1 MKKNMLGMLGFLSL
15 GLLFGGFTTVNA
27 AETDFASCVKQDE
40 CVLESDVTINSTITL
55 ENDLILDLNGHKITA
70 NISNQNTAAFETSY
84 KLTIK
89 DTKGNGMIDASNS
102 YGIMAY
108 EGGTLIL
115 DSGEIKA
122 LNSPFS
128 GNNTKGDMNFIV
140 NGGTLTSIQGAAIY
154 MPGQENL
161 EINDG
166 TLNGGI
172 NVRMGQITIN
182 GGKIINNNPINTD
195 SIDEYYD
202 YNGNV
207 WFSNA
212 LTVFGGTYTSENTE
226 YGNSLNMVINGGTFE
241 SSNGNALT
249 IYALGKVKQDINVTI
264 NGGTFNGKE
273 MSVAVENPESLKL
286 EDANYTKVVN
296 EPNVV
301 ITSGTFN
308 SNIESLVQD
317 GYKVVENNGV
327 YNVEPNLVIS
337 TSDNN
342 VVMESE
348 KPLPNDYQLVV
359 AEKDLTDTTETVIS
373 DTQKLIIDSLK
384 EYNVNFGDTEIL
396 ATYDINVY
404 NGAEIVKIEGTD
416 KYKIS
421 INLDE
426 NLLSKYAYV
435 KVAYINEDGKV
446 ESIYD
451 STVENGIVSFETT
464 HLSTYSII
472 GYNVELTSV
481 AVENPS
487 TNDNVLAYAIIGTI
501 SLIGLAGAAVYLKRH
516 N

>member
-122 LNSPFS
+122 LYSPFS

-212 LTVFGGTYTSENTE
+212 LTVLVE
-226 YGNSLNMVINGGTFE
+226 LIHLKIQNMVI
-241 SSNGNALT
+241 
-249 IYALGKVKQDINVTI
+249 
-264 NGGTFNGKE
+264 
-273 MSVAVENPESLKL
+273 
-286 EDANYTKVVN
+286 
-296 EPNVV
+296 
-301 ITSGTFN
+301 
-308 SNIESLVQD
+308 
-317 GYKVVENNGV
+317 
-327 YNVEPNLVIS
+327 
-337 TSDNN
+337 
-342 VVMESE
+342 
-348 KPLPNDYQLVV
+348 
-359 AEKDLTDTTETVIS
+359 
-373 DTQKLIIDSLK
+373 
-384 EYNVNFGDTEIL
+384 
-396 ATYDINVY
+396 
-404 NGAEIVKIEGTD
+404 
-416 KYKIS
+416 
-421 INLDE
+421 
-426 NLLSKYAYV
+426 
-435 KVAYINEDGKV
+435 
-446 ESIYD
+446 
-451 STVENGIVSFETT
+451 
-464 HLSTYSII
+464 H
-472 GYNVELTSV
+472 
-481 AVENPS
+481 
-487 TNDNVLAYAIIGTI
+487 
-501 SLIGLAGAAVYLKRH
+501 
-516 N
+516 

>member
-273 MSVAVENPESLKL
+273 MSVAVENPESIKL

-296 EPNVV
+296 EPHVV

-317 GYKVVENNGV
+317 GYKVV
-327 YNVEPNLVIS
+327 
-337 TSDNN
+337 
-342 VVMESE
+342 
-348 KPLPNDYQLVV
+348 
-359 AEKDLTDTTETVIS
+359 
-373 DTQKLIIDSLK
+373 
-384 EYNVNFGDTEIL
+384 
-396 ATYDINVY
+396 
-404 NGAEIVKIEGTD
+404 
-416 KYKIS
+416 
-421 INLDE
+421 
-426 NLLSKYAYV
+426 
-435 KVAYINEDGKV
+435 
-446 ESIYD
+446 
-451 STVENGIVSFETT
+451 
-464 HLSTYSII
+464 
-472 GYNVELTSV
+472 
-481 AVENPS
+481 
-487 TNDNVLAYAIIGTI
+487 
-501 SLIGLAGAAVYLKRH
+501 
-516 N
+516 